1 MGNQIHCHVVKDEYA
16 ARVSNLH
23 MYNAVRFV
31 LEVVFKHV
39 LNTVFDIVRHLVF
52 FQLQGLA
59 KIRLLLHEN
68 SILLAK
74 SYHLLNTGSDLQENL
89 FLL

>member
-52 FQLQGLA
+52 FQLQGRKVGFFCT
-59 KIRLLLHEN
+59 KIQ
-68 SILLAK
+68 S
-74 SYHLLNTGSDLQENL
+74 SLLNHII
-89 FLL
+89 F